1 MLEAPK
7 RRSFKIHIAEYPS
20 FLKILLSFA
29 ANGNAVSFVKRYYP
43 SVLIKKSWPTWEPT
57 VKLTMVQ
64 SLFKFNAKGARK
76 ISLILKKNLS

>member
-7 RRSFKIHIAEYPS
+7 RRSFKIYIAEYPS

-43 SVLIKKSWPTWEPT
+43 SVLIKKS
-57 VKLTMVQ
+57 
-64 SLFKFNAKGARK
+64 
-76 ISLILKKNLS
+76 